1 MLCIQVED
9 RLNQLLDQRRHWAG
23 DAELAAHCAVCL
35 PCRATAE
42 AYAALDRAV
51 SLAKAAPELPGD
63 FSERVLSDVGSLTKS
78 TSAAKQVSVSR
89 AESSWKQWMIAAAL
103 LVAAA
108 PCALLL
114 RSNQAPQISS
124 QEPAVPFAGPG
135 ADWQFDGNLAHL
147 LDEAGPSGEYVW
159 RSTGRGIAE
168 LPRQVRRAAAFSE
181 SVQLNAAIRPVAV
194 AWHALR
200 RVLPGEAIRPEPAEG
215 KTGSFNQSPIA
226 IWA

>member
-1 MLCIQVED
+1 MQCTQVED
-9 RLNQLLDQRRHWAG
+9 RLNQLLDQRRHGAG
-23 DAELAAHCAVCL
+23 DPELVAHCAIC
-35 PCRATAE
+35 PQCRAIAD
-42 AYAALDRAV
+42 AYAALEHAV

-63 FSERVLSDVGSLTKS
+63 LSERVLSDIGGITKSLT
-78 TSAAKQVSVSR
+78 AAKRVSVSR
-89 AESSWKQWMIAAAL
+89 AELSWKHWMIAAAL
-103 LVAAA
+103 LVAAV

-114 RSNQAPQISS
+114 WSNQAPQISL
-124 QEPAVPFAGPG
+124 QESAAPFAEPG
-135 ADWQFDGNLAHL
+135 AVWQFDGNLAHL
-147 LDEAGPSGEYVW
+147 LDEAGPSGEHVW

-168 LPRQVRRAAAFSE
+168 LPRQVRRAAALSE

-215 KTGSFNQSPIA
+215 KTGSFNQLPTA